1 MKNLFIPILL
11 LCLAVGSCS
20 KQPQLKN
27 GDLLFQNLDCGPLC
41 DAIEE
46 VTYGR
51 DGLKF
56 SHIGLVVI
64 QQDSVYVIEAIGKAV
79 QLTPLHQFLSRT
91 ANTHYLG
98 RLKKSSQGLIDGALA
113 FAEQQIGVPYDDPF
127 LYNNQKYYCSELLYD
142 AFKAANNNKDVF
154 VLEPMTFKQPKSKE
168 FYAAWVDYYKELNM
182 DIPEGLPGINPAGI
196 SRSEQLEWLGAYTPN
211 K

>member
-1 MKNLFIPILL
+1 MRNLFIPILL

-20 KQPQLKN
+20 QQPQLKN

-56 SHIGLVVI
+56 SHIGLVYVK
-64 QQDSVYVIEAIGKAV
+64 QDSVYIIEAIGSAV
-79 QLTPLHQFLSRT
+79 QLTPLKQFVART
-91 ANTHYLG
+91 KNPLYWG
-98 RLKKSSQGLIDGALA
+98 RVEKAYQHLIDSALA
-113 FAEQQIGVPYDDPF
+113 FSTQQLGVPYDDPF
-127 LYNNQKYYCSELLYD
+127 LCNNQKYYCSELIYD
-142 AFKAANNNKDVF
+142 AFKTANNNKDVF

-168 FYAAWVDYYKELNM
+168 FYTAWVDYYKDLNM

-196 SRSEQLEWLGAYTPN
+196 SRSEQLEWLGVYSPN

>member
-1 MKNLFIPILL
+1 MKTLGVWLLLFIGI
-11 LCLAVGSCS
+11 AAFAQ
-20 KQPQLKN
+20 QPLKN

-46 VTYGR
+46 VTHGR

-91 ANTHYLG
+91 TNLHYLG
-98 RLKKSSQGLIDGALA
+98 RLTQNNQGLIDAALI
-113 FAEQQIGVPYDDPF
+113 FAKQQIGMPYDDPF
-127 LYNNQKYYCSELLYD
+127 LYNNHKYYCSELIYD
-142 AFKAANNNKDVF
+142 AFKAANHNQDFF
-154 VLEPMTFKQPKSKE
+154 VLEPMTFKQPASKT
-168 FYAAWVDYYKELNM
+168 FYAAWIDYYKDLGI

-196 SRSEQLEWLGAYTPN
+196 SRSNKLEWLGVYAPN